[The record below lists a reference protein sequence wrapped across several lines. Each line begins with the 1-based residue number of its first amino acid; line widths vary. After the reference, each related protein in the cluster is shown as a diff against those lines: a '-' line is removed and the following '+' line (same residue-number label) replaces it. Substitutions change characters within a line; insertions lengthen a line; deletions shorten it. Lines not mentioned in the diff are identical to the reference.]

1 MSTPNFYNQKDFGL
15 FVCDDEQAEF
25 LDLDYALEE
34 TQKELGRAPLFFEFS
49 LKAGHYE
56 GAQIFVQPNYY
67 CRTYGTP
74 EELENDDCKMQWD
87 LCRSVAIRKYEAEK
101 KWINREFLPRL
112 AEKLGMRKLLCL
124 GVFSN
129 GEAIYQWAE

>member
-101 KWINREFLPRL
+101 
-112 AEKLGMRKLLCL
+112 
-124 GVFSN
+124 N
-129 GEAIYQWAE
+129 G